1 MHLMKRY
8 WYLYMAYK
16 FHKKYNSLAKQCVL
30 FLLFLNFLVA
40 SLRKVGPYVINT
52 RFYPGVSD
60 HTCLLNR
67 QYCLLITDS
76 LLNKS
81 ILKKA

>member
-1 MHLMKRY
+1 MCSFSALSQFSGGKSQ
-8 WYLYMAYK
+8 K
-16 FHKKYNSLAKQCVL
+16 G
-30 FLLFLNFLVA
+30 
-40 SLRKVGPYVINT
+40 GPYVINT

-81 ILKKA
+81 ILKKLRTLE